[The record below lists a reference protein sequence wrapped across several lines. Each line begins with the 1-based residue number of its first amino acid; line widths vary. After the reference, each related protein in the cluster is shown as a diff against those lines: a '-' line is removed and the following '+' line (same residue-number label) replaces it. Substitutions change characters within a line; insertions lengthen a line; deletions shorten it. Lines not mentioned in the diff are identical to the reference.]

1 MLAIT
6 VFASVLVVQLSASE
20 KFLLWGGQEIEAA
33 PFRNQTLNEVFTTA
47 AAAEAC
53 DNDDLLVVMHSY

>member
-6 VFASVLVVQLSASE
+6 VFGSVLVVQLSASE

-47 AAAEAC
+47 AAEAC